1 MTIAMV
7 RWFSPLLVCLVLAGC
22 NMPMPDP
29 STTEEA
35 EFFAQGMDQYI
46 KSGELATLKVLPQL
60 YPHGEWRARAET
72 IINASEMINDAEEQ
86 QRQLQNQ
93 QKKLQNQQKKLQDQ
107 QEKVNKELAQCRQ
120 GKEFL
125 FQDRKILEVTLERLK
140 QVLIDMELRAK

>member
-7 RWFSPLLVCLVLAGC
+7 RWFSPFLVCLVLASC
-22 NMPMPDP
+22 NMPMPGP

-60 YPHGEWRARAET
+60 YPHGEWRVRAEA
-72 IINASEMINDAEEQ
+72 IINASEMIDDAEEQ
-86 QRQLQNQ
+86 QRLLQNQ
-93 QKKLQNQQKKLQDQ
+93 QKKLQNQQKKLQNQ
-107 QEKVNKELAQCRQ
+107 QEKFSKELTQCRQ

-125 FQDRKILEVTLERLK
+125 FQDNKILEVTLERLK

>member
-1 MTIAMV
+1 MTTVMI
-7 RWFSPLLVCLVLAGC
+7 RWLSPLLVCLVLAGC

-60 YPHGEWRARAET
+60 YPQGEWRARAEIVINIAET
-72 IINASEMINDAEEQ
+72 ISDAAEQ
-86 QRQLQNQ
+86 QQL
-93 QKKLQNQQKKLQDQ
+93 LQDQ
-107 QEKVNKELAQCRQ
+107 QAKLQAQQEKLQAQQEKINKELAQCRQ

-125 FQDRKILEVTLERLK
+125 FQDNKILEVTLERLK

>member
-60 YPHGEWRARAET
+60 YPHGEWRARADA

-86 QRQLQNQ
+86 QRLLQNR
-93 QKKLQNQQKKLQDQ
+93 QKKLQDQ
-107 QEKVNKELAQCRQ
+107 QEKFNKELAQCRQ

-125 FQDRKILEVTLERLK
+125 FQDNKILEVTLERLK